1 MRKTY
6 PFIPSVAILFALLFT
21 FCSPAFAQRHANPRP
36 QTRQK
41 KSPANARP
49 ATRALEPASGDR
61 FAPIDAIIEQAIRAD
76 QLPGAVVLISHNGEL
91 VYRKAFG
98 SRSLE
103 PRREPMTLETIFDV
117 ASLTKSM
124 ATALSLMR
132 LVELGQVRLND
143 PLSRYIPDF
152 AHNGK
157 EDITIRQLATHFS
170 GLRED
175 LDLKQQWTGKQE
187 AYRRAHE
194 ETPVAP
200 PGTVF
205 RYSDINF
212 IVLGELIERVSGMP
226 LEKYAQAHIFEPLGL
241 NHTQFLPPT
250 AWLPLIAP
258 TEYDE
263 RNQMLRGVVHDP
275 TARRMG
281 GVAGHA
287 GLFSS
292 ADDMAVFA
300 QSLMDGKGPLSSITV
315 AKMTSPQQ
323 PPTATVLRGIGWDID
338 SPFSSNR
345 GELLPIGS
353 FGHTGFT
360 GTSLWID
367 PATKTFI
374 IILANGVHP
383 HLRTGG
389 GVVALRTKIATATAA
404 ALDLKVSDEDQ
415 QRFAAITGYN
425 EAMTATRR
433 LASRNGHV
441 KTGLDVLE
449 EQNFAALLPP
459 DANSS
464 AANPSP
470 AKPRR
475 IGLLTNQTGVDA
487 QGRRSI
493 DVLAHAPGIEL
504 AAIFSPEHG
513 VTGTLDTTDI
523 ANSRDKVTGVPV
535 YSVYGAKDSQ
545 RHPSPDV
552 VKNLDALVFDI
563 QDAGVR
569 FYTYETTLGY
579 FLEAAKAAGIELIV
593 LDRPNPITG
602 SFVQGPISENGPESF
617 LNYFPRPLRHG
628 MTIAELAKMYNEEK
642 GIHARLK
649 IVAMQGWQRG
659 DWFDS
664 TGITWTNPS
673 PNLRSVAQATLYP
686 GVGMV
691 EGTNVSVGRGT
702 DTPFEILGAPWINA
716 RQLAD
721 FLNARNISGIRFV
734 PVQFTPA
741 SSNYANQLCSGINLI
756 VADRNSLEAAE
767 LGVELASAMLKLYPN
782 DYKIA
787 RMNEL
792 LLDRPSFEAIQRGE
806 DPRRIA
812 DEWRDAQQQF
822 LQLRRKYLLY

>member
-1 MRKTY
+1 MRNIHRLRNALVSI
-6 PFIPSVAILFALLFT
+6 FILLFVLAA
-21 FCSPAFAQRHANPRP
+21 CSPTFAQHP
-36 QTRQK
+36 QGAKQ
-41 KSPANARP
+41 KSPVKTSSIARAP
-49 ATRALEPASGDR
+49 ELQSGDR
-61 FAPIDAIIEQAIRAD
+61 FAPIDAIVKQAIRAD
-76 QLPGAVVLISHNGEL
+76 QIPGAVVLIAHNGEV

-98 SRSLE
+98 SRSIE
-103 PRREPMTLETIFDV
+103 PRREPMTLDTIFDV
-117 ASLTKSM
+117 ASLTKTM
-124 ATALSLMR
+124 VTAMSLMR

-143 PLSRYIPDF
+143 PVARYIPEF

-175 LDLKQQWTGKQE
+175 LERKQPWPVNNGAGKQE
-187 AYRRAHE
+187 AYRRAHD
-194 ETPVAP
+194 ETPIAP
-200 PGTVF
+200 PGAVF

-212 IVLGELIERVSGMP
+212 IVLGEVIERVSGMP
-226 LEKYAQAHIFEPLGL
+226 LEKYAQSHIFAPLGL
-241 NHTQFLPPT
+241 AHTQFLPP
-250 AWLPLIAP
+250 ASWLPLIAP

-275 TARRMG
+275 TARLMG

-287 GLFSS
+287 GLFST

-300 QSLMDGKGPLSSITV
+300 QALLDGKGPLSSITIQ
-315 AKMTSPQQ
+315 KMTTPQQ

-345 GELLPIGS
+345 GELLPVGS

-367 PATKTFI
+367 PATKTYI
-374 IILANGVHP
+374 IILSNSVHP
-383 HLRTGG
+383 HSRPGG

-404 ALDLKVSDEDQ
+404 ALDLKLGDDEQ
-415 QRFAAITGYN
+415 QRLADITGYN
-425 EAMTATRR
+425 ESMTGTRR
-433 LASRNGHV
+433 FAARNGHV

-449 EQNFAALLPP
+449 EHDFAALLSP
-459 DANSS
+459 DYKA
-464 AANPSP
+464 
-470 AKPRR
+470 AKPRK

-487 QGRRSI
+487 QGRRI
-493 DVLAHAPGIEL
+493 VDVLAHVPGIEL

-523 ANSRDKVTGVPV
+523 ANSRDQATGVPV
-535 YSVYGAKDSQ
+535 YSVYGAKDAQ
-545 RHPSPDV
+545 RRPSPDI
-552 VKNLDALVFDI
+552 VKNLDAIVFDI
-563 QDAGVR
+563 QDAGAR
-569 FYTYETTLGY
+569 FYTYPTTLGY

-602 SFVQGPISENGPESF
+602 SFVQGPMSEKGIEKF
-617 LNYFPRPLRHG
+617 GDYFRLPIRHG
-628 MTIAELAKMYNEEK
+628 MTIAELAKMFNEEK
-642 GIHARLK
+642 GIRARLK

-702 DTPFEILGAPWINA
+702 DTPFEILGAPWITA

-721 FLNARNISGIRFV
+721 FLNARNISGVRFV
-734 PVQFTPA
+734 PVQFTPT
-741 SSNYANQLCSGINLI
+741 SSNYANQLCSGVNLI
-756 VADRNSLEAAE
+756 VTDRNAFEAAE
-767 LGVELASAMLKLYPN
+767 LGVELASALLKLYPN

-787 RMNEL
+787 RMNDL
-792 LLDRPSFEAIQRGE
+792 LLDRPTFEAIQRGD

-812 DEWRDAQQQF
+812 DEWRDGQQEF